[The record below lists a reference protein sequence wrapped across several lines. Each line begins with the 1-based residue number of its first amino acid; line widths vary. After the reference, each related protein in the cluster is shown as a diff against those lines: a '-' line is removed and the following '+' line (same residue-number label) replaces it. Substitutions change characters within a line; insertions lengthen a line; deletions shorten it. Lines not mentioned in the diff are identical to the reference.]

1 MRKGPQIILTIT
13 LSFVFLITGIFVGR
27 YTISGTLTVET
38 TKQSAN
44 TTTDATEDNGL
55 KNGKININKAG
66 IEELSLLP
74 GIGETLAIR
83 IVAYRNT
90 NGNFE
95 SIEDIMNVSGIG
107 EGTMSQI
114 EKYIT
119 VDEE

>member
-27 YTISGTLTVET
+27 NTISGTLTVET